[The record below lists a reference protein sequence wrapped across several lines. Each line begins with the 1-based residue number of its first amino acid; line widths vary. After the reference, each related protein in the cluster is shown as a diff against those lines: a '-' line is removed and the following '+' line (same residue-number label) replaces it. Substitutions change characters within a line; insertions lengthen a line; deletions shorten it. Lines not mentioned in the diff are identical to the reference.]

1 MFYDPKLCEEFLYL
15 GQRSLCLWK
24 ECILYHVRIYSINDR
39 LHWLAVCQ
47 CVSSHLYFYCSFFK
61 LLLFQPL
68 KRLLLKSLMAL
79 PTAYFI
85 LVTFASCIWSHV
97 LVCQCVDCCL
107 SAAVVLWLLLVSNN
121 IPCPSLRALRRA
133 WAGSRVGSVDPFV
146 ACL

>member
-15 GQRSLCLWK
+15 GQWSLCLWK

-39 LHWLAVCQ
+39 PHWLAVCQ

-79 PTAYFI
+79 PTAYLF
-85 LVTFASCIWSHV
+85 LSHLPHAFWSYV
-97 LVCQCVDCCL
+97 LVCQCLDCCL
-107 SAAVVLWLLLVSNN
+107 FTTVVLWLLFVSNN
-121 IPCPSLRALRRA
+121 IPCPSLRALRHA

>member
-15 GQRSLCLWK
+15 GQWSLCLWK

-39 LHWLAVCQ
+39 PHWLAVCQ

-85 LVTFASCIWSHV
+85 LVTFASCILKLCTCVPV
-97 LVCQCVDCCL
+97 LRLL
-107 SAAVVLWLLLVSNN
+107 SVYGSGSNN
-121 IPCPSLRALRRA
+121 IPCPSLRALRHA
-133 WAGSRVGSVDPFV
+133 WAGSRVGSVGPSV